1 MAVAMYPWLVLAIA
15 LILLVV
21 LGHVLYHHYT
31 DPKESYQL
39 AMVTVI
45 LSLSVSFLCTLL
57 IPIDIYVISQGDIN
71 AEALHLKVSRDLVR
85 TAYLSLFSLLLFLA
99 FFLVPYA
106 YFYGEERGDV
116 GDDPVCGRAKGA
128 LRSTGFFVGFILT
141 LLLVGLNF
149 RPGKAES
156 LDSGDAA
163 RWVDQLLDLDHNG
176 LNAVCFCIA
185 CLTLAG
191 VLGWALYTAYGLA
204 AMPFDWLRSK
214 QSASEQRQELEQSIA
229 AIREKYQLIQA
240 KYTDND
246 NGGGPDLSTMR
257 AADRREF
264 TRLQREQRNL
274 TQYNYRLQ
282 ELEQRAGAL
291 IPQILLCLVPFR
303 FAIGV
308 SMLVTSLLVVLS
320 LLITL
325 VDRFLHSSCGWECG
339 YSVKARSIF
348 NPTDEVLL
356 VSSRFFPLD
365 FIILGFIVLY
375 AFAASV
381 YGIAGLGIR
390 FLCIN
395 IYTLRSRRSLPQALL
410 VLCNI
415 LSHIL
420 LALCMV
426 LLTIAPDYTAYGAQA
441 EPKGAH
447 STHHVCP
454 SQDVFAI
461 DELAS
466 EPASCRI
473 SMIATFFARITL
485 SMPLFSVA
493 YYLANWVFVVVFFV
507 VFAHCAACQE
517 RKELVNTKRF
527 EDEENEEEVGLL
539 SLT

>member
-1 MAVAMYPWLVLAIA
+1 MYPWLVLAIA

-21 LGHVLYHHYT
+21 LGHVLYHYYT

-71 AEALHLKVSRDLVR
+71 SEALHLKVSRDLVR

-116 GDDPVCGRAKGA
+116 GDDPFCGRAKGA
-128 LRSTGFFVGFILT
+128 LRSTAFFIGFILA

-149 RPGKAES
+149 RPGKSET
-156 LDSGDAA
+156 LDGGDAV

-204 AMPFDWLRSK
+204 AMPFEWLRSK
-214 QSASEQRQELEQSIA
+214 QSAAEQRQELESSIA
-229 AIREKYQLIQA
+229 AVREKYQLIQA
-240 KYTDND
+240 KYCCDTDN
-246 NGGGPDLSTMR
+246 GASPDLSAMR

-264 TRLQREQRNL
+264 TRLQREQRHL

-291 IPQILLCLVPFR
+291 IPQMLLCLVPFR

-308 SMLVTSLLVVLS
+308 SMMLTSLLVVLS

-325 VDRFLHSSCGWECG
+325 IDRWLHSTCGWECG
-339 YSVKARSIF
+339 YSVKARGIF

-365 FIILGFIVLY
+365 FVLLAFIVLY

-381 YGIAGLGIR
+381 YGIAALGIR
-390 FLCIN
+390 VLCFN

-426 LLTIAPDYTAYGAQA
+426 LLTIAPDYTAFGAQA
-441 EPKGAH
+441 EPKGGH
-447 STHHVCP
+447 STHHECP
-454 SQDVFAI
+454 SQDMYTAETTFGSGDPTV
-461 DELAS
+461 
-466 EPASCRI
+466 CRI

-493 YYLANWVFVVVFFV
+493 YYLANWIFVVVFFG
-507 VFAHCAACQE
+507 VFLHCAVCQE
-517 RKELVNTKRF
+517 RKEYVNTKRYDDA
-527 EDEENEEEVGLL
+527 EDEEEVGLL